1 MIRVT
6 VDPVF
11 GFCMVEEPGFH
22 AACSIHTASLQLFT
36 QQLVSTVTALKPKAR
51 GVCAYTFLRYLYGT
65 CSNDAPTSF
74 TYKQPNT
81 RQVIENTKSA
91 SRDPY

>member
-51 GVCAYTFLRYLYGT
+51 GVCAYTFLST
-65 CSNDAPTSF
+65 CTALVRTMRRRPLHTN
-74 TYKQPNT
+74 NRT
-81 RQVIENTKSA
+81 RVK
-91 SRDPY
+91 